1 MTFEVVTEAVVT
13 IFACNFDL
21 DCVALADILDDGE
34 SQTMSSDNPVL
45 SIESLENLLSIRYGS
60 AKGAKAEPT
69 LAQRECDGR
78 ALVAVFDGVG
88 EIVVDESLQ
97 LRFGDLDKTAIFDL
111 QTDRSLFGASK
122 RCKVRYTLF
131 EKKQISWDAADRQCV
146 QHGGRLASLNTQD
159 DWYQVVNL
167 MNHLFLKEFRFYIGL
182 RVASRDK
189 PSL

>member
-1 MTFEVVTEAVVT
+1 MAPVVAHNKPNRTQLFCRVQVECSGGEDEASCPYT
-13 IFACNFDL
+13 SERC
-21 DCVALADILDDGE
+21 
-34 SQTMSSDNPVL
+34 
-45 SIESLENLLSIRYGS
+45 
-60 AKGAKAEPT
+60 
-69 LAQRECDGR
+69 
-78 ALVAVFDGVG
+78 GVG
-88 EIVVDESLQ
+88 RVSV
-97 LRFGDLDKTAIFDL
+97 
-111 QTDRSLFGASK
+111 ASS
-122 RCKVRYTLF
+122 CYTLF